1 MLLMICVKRLSSKL
15 TPSDPLMNKQKLAE
29 AIETYA
35 SAKSTG
41 NPTLIQFAGR
51 LLQEMLGML
60 PDGDLTKLVE
70 PTVLE
75 SSPA

>member
-1 MLLMICVKRLSSKL
+1 M
-15 TPSDPLMNKQKLAE
+15 TKQKLAE

-35 SAKSTG
+35 AAKGTG
-41 NPTLIQFAGR
+41 NLTLIRFAGG

-60 PDGDLTKLVE
+60 PDGDLTKLE
-70 PTVLE
+70 QPSVLE